1 MGTLTLLKFNYQK
14 SMPSGKKSGNN
25 EIAVTIFIHS
35 DFCNGKSLEIG
46 TNQATNQADQGANQ
60 VRNMKIEI
68 LNAIYENSK
77 IMQEQIAKKLNV
89 KISSIKYYMEKMKK
103 TCKIERI
110 GTSQNGEWIILK

>member
-1 MGTLTLLKFNYQK
+1 MERSISAHFLTY
-14 SMPSGKKSGNN
+14 NN
-25 EIAVTIFIHS
+25 L

-89 KISSIKYYMEKMKK
+89 KISSIKYY
-103 TCKIERI
+103 
-110 GTSQNGEWIILK
+110 SLY